1 MVMRSDQEKTFPS
14 AHMRYCW
21 LRRSASG
28 LSDCSLRL
36 ARNFL
41 FCYTEYRINVCDI
54 ISAHLLIRI
63 FIFDMNTTLKKTLVY
78 LTIILVR
85 HHLKRWLNLRECYR
99 CGEKHVT
106 AYFTDGKKTIQSA
119 ICLQCYTSRNMNNLL
134 YIFRARR
141 NIPIMLMPHAKQILL
156 CLVNL
161 SWQVVGSGY
170 HCPGF
175 AAYLMTPLESHFNYI
190 WVLKF
195 PIHILPSIKTNS
207 YKF

>member
-28 LSDCSLRL
+28 LSDCSLRV
-36 ARNFL
+36 ARDFL

-63 FIFDMNTTLKKTLVY
+63 FIFDMNTTLKKTLVD

-85 HHLKRWLNLRECYR
+85 HHLKRWLNSRECDGV
-99 CGEKHVT
+99 GEKHVT
-106 AYFTDGKKTIQSA
+106 AYLTDGKKTIQSA
-119 ICLQCYTSRNMNNLL
+119 ICLQCHTSRNMNNLL

-141 NIPIMLMPHAKQILL
+141 NIPIMLMPHAKQIYHDM
-156 CLVNL
+156 V
-161 SWQVVGSGY
+161 VVGSGY
-170 HCPGF
+170 HCLGF
-175 AAYLMTPLESHFNYI
+175 AAYLMTPLESHFNNI

-195 PIHILPSIKTNS
+195 PIHILLSIKTIKQL
-207 YKF
+207 YILQC